1 MSPAHPFPSPLHP
14 MTKALPTLLGLAGL
28 ALAPAFAQSSV
39 TLYGLMDAGFS
50 RVDNGS
56 GGRNTTTLRSG
67 NAYSSRLGWRGTED
81 LGGGMRAMFNLEA
94 GVNLATGATSTPYFN
109 RQSWVGLGSDQ
120 WGQLTLG
127 RQLPSIADAFIPMLN
142 ASYFGNH
149 AAAIDGAA
157 IGAGSSVAR
166 FNNMVGGTRVDNA
179 VKYQSPSISGLKM
192 LAMVAT
198 KEPGTATIGRM
209 HSLGASY
216 NTASIDAGLVFHER
230 GCPEDGGCPA
240 GKARDRI
247 LGVGAS
253 YKHDGA
259 RYGVIYTRQK
269 DALNVQGND
278 ADVISVV
285 ARVPFGAWILGAGY
299 QYLNDRTVLDQDTRQ
314 LNLAST
320 YLLSKRTSL
329 YGIYSRQT
337 AANGGKAG
345 MYAVT
350 STGSRQSQFSLGMV
364 HSF

>member
-1 MSPAHPFPSPLHP
+1 MN
-14 MTKALPTLLGLAGL
+14 KALSTLTGLVAL

-39 TLYGLMDAGFS
+39 TLYGLMDAGIA
-50 RVDNGS
+50 RIDNG
-56 GGRNTTTLRSG
+56 GGGGSRDTTQLRSG

-81 LGGGMRAMFNLEA
+81 LGGSLKAIFNLEA
-94 GVNLATGATSTPYFN
+94 GVNLASGATSTPYFN
-109 RQSWVGLGSDQ
+109 RQSWVGLGSDR

-166 FNNMVGGTRVDNA
+166 FNNMIGGTRVDNA
-179 VKYQSPSISGLKM
+179 AKYQSPSFSGLKV
-192 LAMVAT
+192 LAMVVT
-198 KEPGTATIGRM
+198 KQPGTATIGRM
-209 HSLGASY
+209 HALGATYS
-216 NTASIDAGLVFHER
+216 TPRVDAGLVFHER
-230 GCPEDGGCPA
+230 RCAEDGSCPA
-240 GKARDRI
+240 GKARDSV

-253 YKHDGA
+253 YKRDGA

-278 ADVISVV
+278 ADVISLV

-299 QYLNDRTVLDQDTRQ
+299 QYLNDRTALDQDTRQ
-314 LNLAST
+314 LNLAGT
-320 YLLSKRTSL
+320 YVLSKRTSL

-345 MYAVT
+345 MYATT
-350 STGSRQSQFSLGMV
+350 STGSRQSQLSVGMV